1 MSDMQIRENSISGN
15 ELQPSPAPELLDLLQ
30 SLVKK
35 RRWIY
40 LLVGVAVL
48 TTVILCLFLPN
59 QYTSTA
65 VILPSGGTAD
75 KLGGLTEFADL
86 AGGLSFGSVGL
97 NLENSSY
104 LYPDILRSRLLSEAV
119 VNKVYRYPQG
129 GKTKSQNLFGYF
141 KAKKMD
147 NATKA
152 LAQITDFDMNRK
164 TGIIAISVTTT
175 NRYLS
180 AGIANEYINQ
190 LEEYNLDTR
199 RSKAKENEKFI
210 SQRLKEV
217 KEELKQAED
226 NLEVFQ
232 LKNRNFNT
240 ASSPELAM
248 ELARLEREAEIKS
261 QVFLTLTQQYEL
273 ARVESKK
280 DVPIVQ
286 VLDYATPP
294 EEKAGPNRKA
304 LVLASFLLSSFLGIA
319 IVLSLELGKA
329 KIKPH
334 EFQKASHLGAEFKT
348 DMIQVY
354 RQVKRP
360 LDEFKRIKMK
370 RQPSQKVEK
379 YS

>member
-1 MSDMQIRENSISGN
+1 MSDVQLRGN
-15 ELQPSPAPELLDLLQ
+15 RILGEEGQFSPSAQVLSLLQ

-35 RRWIY
+35 RSWIY
-40 LLVGVAVL
+40 LLVGVTVL
-48 TTVILCLFLPN
+48 ATVILCLFLPN
-59 QYTSTA
+59 QYTATA

-75 KLGGLTEFADL
+75 KFGGLKEFADL
-86 AGGLSFGSVGL
+86 AGGFSFASAGL

-119 VNKVYRYPQG
+119 VNKVYHYPQG
-129 GKTKSQNLFGYF
+129 RKTKSQNLFGYF
-141 KAKKMD
+141 KVKKMD
-147 NATKA
+147 NAIEA
-152 LAQITDFDMNRK
+152 LAQTTDFDMNRK
-164 TGIIAISVTTT
+164 TGIITISVTTT

-180 AGIANEYINQ
+180 AAIANEYINQ
-190 LEEYNLDTR
+190 LEKYNLDTR
-199 RSKAKENEKFI
+199 KSKAKENEKFI

-248 ELARLEREAEIKS
+248 ELARLEREVEIKS
-261 QVFLTLTQQYEL
+261 KVFLTLTQQYEL
-273 ARVESKK
+273 ARVEAKK
-280 DVPIVQ
+280 DIPIVQ

-304 LVLASFLLSSFLGIA
+304 LVLTSFLLSSFLGIA
-319 IVLSLELGKA
+319 IVLSLELGKT
-329 KIKPH
+329 KIKPD
-334 EFQKASHLGAEFKT
+334 EYQKALHLGAEFKT
-348 DMIQVY
+348 DVVQVY

-360 LDEFKRIKMK
+360 LDGIKKIKIKR
-370 RQPSQKVEK
+370 RENQKVEK

>member
-1 MSDMQIRENSISGN
+1 MSDVQLRGN
-15 ELQPSPAPELLDLLQ
+15 RILGEEGQFSPSVQVLSLLQ

-35 RRWIY
+35 RSWIY
-40 LLVGVAVL
+40 LLVGVTVL
-48 TTVILCLFLPN
+48 ATVILCLFLPN
-59 QYTSTA
+59 QYTATA

-75 KLGGLTEFADL
+75 KFGGLKEFADL
-86 AGGLSFGSVGL
+86 AGGFSFASAGL

-119 VNKVYRYPQG
+119 VNKVYHYPQG
-129 GKTKSQNLFGYF
+129 RKTKSQNLFGYF
-141 KAKKMD
+141 KVKKMD
-147 NATKA
+147 NAIEA
-152 LAQITDFDMNRK
+152 LAQTTDFDMNRK
-164 TGIIAISVTTT
+164 TGIITISVTTT

-180 AGIANEYINQ
+180 AAIANEYINQ
-190 LEEYNLDTR
+190 LEKYNLDTR
-199 RSKAKENEKFI
+199 KSKAKENEKFI

-248 ELARLEREAEIKS
+248 ELARLEREVEIKS
-261 QVFLTLTQQYEL
+261 KVFLTLTQQYEL
-273 ARVESKK
+273 ARVEAKK
-280 DVPIVQ
+280 DIPIVQ

-304 LVLASFLLSSFLGIA
+304 LVLTSFLLSSFLGIA
-319 IVLSLELGKA
+319 IVLSLELGKT
-329 KIKPH
+329 KIKPD
-334 EFQKASHLGAEFKT
+334 EYQKALHLGAEFKT
-348 DMIQVY
+348 DVVQVY

-360 LDEFKRIKMK
+360 LDGIKKIKIKR
-370 RQPSQKVEK
+370 RENQKVEK

>member
-1 MSDMQIRENSISGN
+1 MSDVQLRGN
-15 ELQPSPAPELLDLLQ
+15 KILGEEGQFSPSAQVLTLLQ

-40 LLVGVAVL
+40 LLVGVTVL
-48 TTVILCLFLPN
+48 ATVIFCLLLPN
-59 QYTSTA
+59 QYIATA

-75 KLGGLTEFADL
+75 KFGGLKQFAEL
-86 AGGLSFGSVGL
+86 AGGFSFGSAGL

-119 VNKVYRYPQG
+119 VNKVYHYPQG

-141 KAKKMD
+141 KVKKMD
-147 NATKA
+147 NAIKA

-164 TGIIAISVTTT
+164 TGIIAISATTT
-175 NRYLS
+175 SRYLS
-180 AGIANEYINQ
+180 ADIANEYINQ
-190 LEEYNLDTR
+190 LEKYNLDTR
-199 RSKAKENEKFI
+199 RSKAKENETFI

-248 ELARLEREAEIKS
+248 ELARLEREVEIKS
-261 QVFLTLTQQYEL
+261 KVFLALTQQYEL

-304 LVLASFLLSSFLGIA
+304 LVLTSFLLSGFLGIA
-319 IVLSLELGKA
+319 TVLSLELGKA
-329 KIKPH
+329 KIKPD
-334 EFQKASHLGAEFKT
+334 EFQKALHLGAELKT
-348 DMIQVY
+348 DVAQVY

-360 LDEFKRIKMK
+360 LDGFKRVTIK
-370 RQPSQKVEK
+370 RQGSQKVEK
-379 YS
+379 HS